1 MKNRNKQDMPP
12 HLKGIILLAGLI
24 TGAIAIRFFFMFMEI
39 KTDSMEPSLSRG
51 DLVLISRMAAVKK
64 GDIAVYKSPIDE
76 GRLLVSRAAGV
87 EHESIEIREKLLYIN
102 NNRFDPPWDTIK
114 GSSTIFPMKFSTR
127 DNMPPIRLDRG
138 EYFMLSDNFESSFDS
153 RTMGPVKK
161 DKIIGP
167 VIYIY
172 GK

>member
-39 KTDSMEPSLSRG
+39 KTDSMEPALSRG
-51 DLVLISRMAAVKK
+51 DLVLISRMAAVQR

-76 GRLLVSRAAGV
+76 GRLLVSRAAGI
-87 EHESIEIREKLLYIN
+87 EHESIEIRDKSVYIN
-102 NNRFDPPWDTIK
+102 NEKFDPAWDTIK
-114 GSSTIFPMKFSTR
+114 DNSKIFPMKFSSR
-127 DNMPPIRLDRG
+127 DNMPPIRLNRG
-138 EYFMLSDNFESSFDS
+138 EYFMLSDNFDKGFDS

-161 DKIIGP
+161 EKIIGP